1 MRTAVNLSDGA
12 VARHSVWALSGSIER
27 YVDHRPG
34 LPAGWFVVEEEHF
47 RGRHR
52 LMLREVEE
60 TMTWMERRMLDAAR
74 LRSELGDLAQVT
86 LVQIGQ
92 ELITVDDRVF
102 WELTDRVV
110 NFDYLEEDLRV
121 ALPTFLQPIDSWL
134 ELAQPTTARST
145 SPPSAPVPAPRL
157 PVG

>member
-1 MRTAVNLSDGA
+1 
-12 VARHSVWALSGSIER
+12 
-27 YVDHRPG
+27 
-34 LPAGWFVVEEEHF
+34 
-47 RGRHR
+47 
-52 LMLREVEE
+52 MLREVEE

-74 LRSELGDLAQVT
+74 LRTELGDLAQAT

-110 NFDYLEEDLRV
+110 NFDYLEEDVRA
-121 ALPTFLQPIDSWL
+121 ALPTFLQPIDSWP
-134 ELAQPTTARST
+134 ELAQLTTARST